1 MQPSHPFVFDGHNDV
16 LSRMLSRFPSNY
28 AETFEAGW
36 DGHIDIPKAK
46 AGGLG
51 AGFFA
56 VYISSGGD
64 GPNILELMQ
73 GHGYDLPLPAP
84 LQLSDAGPVAWQQ
97 IEILKTFEKH
107 GLVRI
112 CTSVSQINESV
123 EDGVIAAVL
132 HMEGAE
138 AIGPDLAELDDFH
151 AAGLRS
157 LGPVWSRPTIFAE
170 GVPFRFPST
179 PDIGG
184 GLTEAGLRL
193 VRRCNELGIML
204 DVSHLNEAGFWDLA
218 STTDAPIVA
227 THSNVHAICP
237 HSRNLTDKQLVAIA
251 ESGGVVGLNYA
262 TAMMRTDG
270 RMVAD
275 TPVAEMI
282 RHLEHMLGILGEG
295 GVALG
300 SDFDGAMV
308 PEAIGDASGLGVL
321 RSAMGEAGF
330 GAELIEKICHRNWL
344 DVLART
350 WRT

>member
-1 MQPSHPFVFDGHNDV
+1 MQLEHPYIFDGHNDV
-16 LSRMLSRFPSNY
+16 LSRMLARSPLNY
-28 AETFEAGW
+28 ARAFETGW

-56 VYISSGGD
+56 VYVSSGG
-64 GPNILELMQ
+64 GGANILELMQ
-73 GHGYDLPLPAP
+73 GRGYDLPLPTP
-84 LQLSDAGPVAWQQ
+84 LQVNDAGPVAWQQ
-97 IEILKTFEKH
+97 IEIIKTLEAH

-123 EDGVIAAVL
+123 ENGVIAAVL

-138 AIGPDLAELDDFH
+138 AIGPELAELDEFH

-184 GLTEAGLRL
+184 GLTEAGHRL
-193 VRRCNELGIML
+193 VRRCNALGIML

-237 HSRNLTDKQLVAIA
+237 HSRNLTDKQFEAIA

-262 TAMMRTDG
+262 TAMLRTDG
-270 RMVAD
+270 RMVAE
-275 TPVAEMI
+275 TPVNEMI
-282 RHLEHMLGILGEG
+282 RHLEHMLGILGED
-295 GVALG
+295 GVAFG
-300 SDFDGAMV
+300 SDFDGATV
-308 PEAIGDASGLGVL
+308 PAEIEDAGGLDVL
-321 RSAMGEAGF
+321 RTAMHEAEF
-330 GAELIEKICHRNWL
+330 GWELIEKICHRNWL

-350 WRT
+350 WSA

>member
-1 MQPSHPFVFDGHNDV
+1 MQHSQPFVFDGHNDV
-16 LSRMLSRFPSNY
+16 LSRMLSQSPPNS
-28 AETFEAGW
+28 AEVFESGW

-46 AGGLG
+46 AGGMG

-84 LQLSDAGPVAWQQ
+84 LQVSDANPVAWQQ
-97 IEILKTFEKH
+97 IDILRTFEKH
-107 GLVRI
+107 RLVRI
-112 CTSVSQINESV
+112 CTSVSQINESI
-123 EDGVIAAVL
+123 EDGVMAAVL

-138 AIGPDLAELDDFH
+138 AIGPDLAELDAFH

-179 PDIGG
+179 PDIGR
-184 GLTEAGLRL
+184 GLTDAGHSL
-193 VRRCNELGIML
+193 VRRCNQLGIML

-237 HSRNLTDKQLVAIA
+237 HSRNLTDKQLEAIA

-262 TAMMRTDG
+262 TAMLRTDG

-282 RHLEHMLGILGEG
+282 RHLEHMLGFLGEN

-321 RSAMGEAGF
+321 RSAMQEAEF
-330 GAELIEKICHRNWL
+330 GTELIEKICHRNWL

-350 WRT
+350 WKT

>member
-1 MQPSHPFVFDGHNDV
+1 MQVQHSYIFDGHNDV
-16 LSRMLSRFPSNY
+16 LSRMLSRSPLDYTKAF
-28 AETFEAGW
+28 ETGW
-36 DGHIDIPKAK
+36 DGHIDVPKAK
-46 AGGLG
+46 AGGLN

-64 GPNILELMQ
+64 GASIVELMQ
-73 GHGYDLPLPAP
+73 RHGYDLPLPE
-84 LQLSDAGPVAWQQ
+84 QIKTGDAGPVAWQQ
-97 IEILKTFEKH
+97 IEILKTLEQH

-112 CTSVSQINESV
+112 CTDVSQIKESV
-123 EDGVIAAVL
+123 ENGPIAAVL

-138 AIGPDLAELDDFH
+138 AIGPDLAELDAFH
-151 AAGLRS
+151 AEGLRS
-157 LGPVWSRPTIFAE
+157 LGPVWSRPTIFGE

-179 PDIGG
+179 PDTGG
-184 GLTEAGLRL
+184 GLTEAGHRL
-193 VRRCNELGIML
+193 VRRCNTLGIML

-237 HSRNLTDKQLVAIA
+237 HSRNLTDKQLEAIA

-262 TAMMRTDG
+262 TAMLRADG
-270 RMVAD
+270 RMVAE

-282 RHLEHMLGILGEG
+282 RHLEHMLGILGEN

-308 PEAIGDASGLGVL
+308 PETIGDASGLGVL
-321 RSAMGEAGF
+321 RSAMQDAGF

-350 WRT
+350 WDV